1 MIRTIQQK
9 QKKKTPIAP
18 SRKDRIE
25 IARRIANSKDGMTQI
40 KYMQRDLLKSPIVK
54 GSVEET
60 YANIGRQ
67 DYIKEQLKLIEDEE
81 RYDRIKIYEP

>member
-1 MIRTIQQK
+1 MIRTTQK
-9 QKKKTPIAP
+9 RPIKKTPITA

-25 IARRIANSKDGMTQI
+25 IAKRIANSTDGMAQI

-67 DYIKEQLKLIEDEE
+67 DYIKEQLKLIDDKD
-81 RYDRIKIYEP
+81 RYDRVKIYEP